1 MTGDRVA
8 ENGVAKVGV
17 MLEHLSSRFELVVEA
32 LSGVGGRID
41 LLRGEMVEQF
51 VEVGK
56 QIRFLS
62 QQIGENR
69 DSLSELRAE
78 LTAEMVRLG
87 EALGA
92 ARVEFRQQLAS
103 TQDALRHE
111 IVDGAQKAV
120 YEVREEI
127 AAGIGSARKEIPE
140 EVAASSRQA
149 LEMIQA
155 EMARMHDGLRS
166 EIAHRTELAAK
177 QLSGEIKLGHKSLAA
192 LSKKFERFD
201 DRVSVQVK
209 DQEQRLRKIERRA
222 RG

>member
-1 MTGDRVA
+1 
-8 ENGVAKVGV
+8 
-17 MLEHLSSRFELVVEA
+17 MLEDLSSRFELVVEG

-103 TQDALRHE
+103 AQDVLRHE
-111 IVDGAQKAV
+111 IVDGAQRAV
-120 YEVREEI
+120 FEVREEI
-127 AAGIGSARKEIPE
+127 AVGIGSARKEIPE
-140 EVAASSRQA
+140 EVAAS
-149 LEMIQA
+149 
-155 EMARMHDGLRS
+155 
-166 EIAHRTELAAK
+166 
-177 QLSGEIKLGHKSLAA
+177 
-192 LSKKFERFD
+192 
-201 DRVSVQVK
+201 
-209 DQEQRLRKIERRA
+209 RA
-222 RG
+222 RPRKCCAPRSPNFAAGCKPRWRGCTTACARR